1 MSERTQ
7 NRRLFL
13 GLAGISSLI
22 LWLMFFLFSENREMR
37 NIELFLIIISIVS
50 YFFKCKIEIR
60 NDKSFKESIFG
71 LILSLTLICPTI
83 LYSF

>member
-22 LWLMFFLFSENREMR
+22 LWFMFFLFSENREIR
-37 NIELFLIIISIVS
+37 NIELLLIIISIIA
-50 YFFKCKIEIR
+50 YFFKFRIEIK
-60 NDKSFKESIFG
+60 NAKSCKESIFA
-71 LILSLTLICPTI
+71 IVLSLTLICPTM